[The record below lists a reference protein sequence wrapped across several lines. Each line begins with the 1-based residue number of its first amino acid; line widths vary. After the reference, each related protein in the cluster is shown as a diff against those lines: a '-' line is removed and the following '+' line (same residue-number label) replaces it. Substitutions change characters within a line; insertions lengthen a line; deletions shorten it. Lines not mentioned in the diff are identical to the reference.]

1 MVREVSDLQESR
13 EKSSPGWWLDFYESS
28 PFELFLSRKD
38 QEETEATVEFLTGQ
52 LELSPG
58 QLVFDQCCGNGE
70 ISVALAARKLAVIG
84 VDLCSKYIEMASARC
99 AEFGESCRFYRGDAF
114 QFRTDTPC
122 DAAINW
128 WTSFGYSKNRSEN
141 QEMLKRA
148 FESLKPGGRF
158 ALDYPNIPAVLRNN
172 KPIQEYEYDSEL
184 ENGIIKVRR
193 ESKLN
198 LVEGLREQRWIFY
211 MPDGSEMVHDTSL
224 KMYLPDDIVDSL
236 QLCGFVDVEVFGS
249 ISGDSLELDSERCI
263 FIARRPG
270 A

>member
-1 MVREVSDLQESR
+1 MQDSKERSSSD
-13 EKSSPGWWLDFYESS
+13 WWLDFYESS

-38 QEETEATVEFLTGQ
+38 PQETEATVDFLTRH
-52 LELSPG
+52 LELLPG

-70 ISVALAARKLAVIG
+70 ISVALAAKKLAVIG

-99 AEFGESCRFYRGDAF
+99 AEFGESCQFYRGDAF
-114 QFRTDTPC
+114 QFKTDTPC

-128 WTSFGYSKNRSEN
+128 WTSFGYSKKTSEN

-148 FESLKPGGRF
+148 FESLKPGGRL

-172 KPIQEYEYDSEL
+172 KPVQEYEYDCDS
-184 ENGIIKVRR
+184 ENGVIKVCR
-193 ESKLN
+193 ESSLN
-198 LVEGLREQRWIFY
+198 LIEGLREQRWIFH
-211 MPDGSEMVHDTSL
+211 MPDGKELVHDTSL
-224 KMYLPDDIVDSL
+224 KMYLPDAIVESL

-249 ISGDSLELDSERCI
+249 VFGDPLELDSERCI
-263 FIARRPG
+263 FIARRPS